1 MDSVLVDLGVIRD
14 NEDSIRS
21 GLVDRYHAVESAK
34 NAALVCDKGRRTQR
48 VQFISDLTDICSLS
62 TDTCMGIKRSGIQ
75 RSNIAASLNI
85 RSSSSVSQPSDRIQ
99 LDNERQIHNLMM
111 EAKNERRQRNDH
123 ASDLRSDACDEEAF
137 FKETVQLS
145 ESSHASSDH
154 NFASDGSISIKGE
167 SDIGKESIE
176 GVQSDEVY
184 SSGSV
189 TAPSS
194 SRTAPLVCPI
204 CNKSFEAELA
214 SRSSSS
220 SRSLELL
227 VEKHV
232 DRCLRRG
239 SNVRT
244 KKHMYE
250 EEHDDFEEDDDD
262 VPETSDARSSIIDKR
277 KGAKG
282 KSKKAIRKSRGG
294 DDDIEGDESNSSLST
309 RYRKRLRSNPT
320 DDTVKQV
327 RIRSTNATDS
337 SSKLSAAING
347 CDASSEDEAQTNTP
361 SHQRRSALNDSD
373 SEDAT
378 DGLIGTIDMSTIV
391 DDWEEELFCGRLN
404 RFGRASTDIEE
415 EEEGGGGGGGL
426 DADDSP
432 SVTNELPEG
441 NFRCVVTDFATEA
454 YSPTWTAL
462 HDYQRLGCRWMHEL
476 WEQGVG
482 GILGDEMGRG
492 TTRLSI
498 VHYVPIM
505 SIVFACIEHRIGE
518 DSSDLHSFR
527 VPSPVAV

>member
-123 ASDLRSDACDEEAF
+123 ASELRSDACDEEAC

-145 ESSHASSDH
+145 ESSHASSD
-154 NFASDGSISIKGE
+154 GSISSE

-176 GVQSDEVY
+176 GIQSDEVY

-204 CNKSFEAELA
+204 CNKSFEAEQA
-214 SRSSSS
+214 SRSSSSSS

-250 EEHDDFEEDDDD
+250 EEHGDFEEDDDD

-282 KSKKAIRKSRGG
+282 KSKKAIRKSRGEG
-294 DDDIEGDESNSSLST
+294 DDDIERDESNSSLST

-320 DDTVKQV
+320 DDSIKQV

-378 DGLIGTIDMSTIV
+378 DGLIGTIDMSTII
-391 DDWEEELFCGRLN
+391 DDWEEELFCGRLS
-404 RFGRASTDIEE
+404 RFGRANIDIEE
-415 EEEGGGGGGGL
+415 EGGEGGRGL

-432 SVTNELPEG
+432 SVTNALPEG

-505 SIVFACIEHRIGE
+505 SFVFVCIEHRIGE